1 MVTPETTFEFEVPEP
16 AGAGVMLLAKV
27 EVKDAVDVETG
38 AEMVMVAE
46 SVELVG
52 GGTAELL
59 ARLSTGSLN
68 GVVVVGGTATAVVT
82 RRRL

>member
-1 MVTPETTFEFEVPEP
+1 MPETMFEFEAPEL
-16 AGAGVMLLAKV
+16 ARAGVMLLAKV

-38 AEMVMVAE
+38 AEMVMEAE

-68 GVVVVGGTATAVVT
+68 GVVVVGGTPTAVVT